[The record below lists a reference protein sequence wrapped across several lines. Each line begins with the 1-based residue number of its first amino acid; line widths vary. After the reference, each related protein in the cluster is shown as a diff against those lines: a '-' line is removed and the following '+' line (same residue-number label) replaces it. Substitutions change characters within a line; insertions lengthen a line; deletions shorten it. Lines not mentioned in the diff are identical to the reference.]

1 MSNAYAS
8 APEADIILSTRV
20 RLARNYADLP
30 FEAKIAPEEAQEVIK
45 RAAARLCGDE
55 DEHFTFL
62 RMSSLD
68 ENERK
73 VLSEKRLVS
82 LDLLA
87 KPETG
92 AALVSDDETVSVM
105 LNEEDHLRIQA
116 MLPGL
121 QPERAAEKAFHA
133 DDRLG
138 AAEPFAFDAK
148 WGYLT
153 SLPTNAGTG
162 MRASAILH
170 LPALTLSKRMG
181 ALAQAVG
188 KLGFTLRGMYGE
200 SGEADGCLYQMSNQA
215 AIGRSEDDIVQN
227 FLAVCAQAAEQE
239 REERKRMIERD
250 QDAFADKMMRTVGI
264 LLNARLMD
272 EREFMRMYSDLRMAA
287 GVGLLN
293 IPVPGID
300 RLMLEM
306 QPASLNAL
314 AGDELSERDRLL
326 LRASE
331 VRTRLTA
338 LMDDDEHME

>member
-153 SLPTNAGTG
+153 SSPTNAGTG
-162 MRASAILH
+162 MRASAPI
-170 LPALTLSKRMG
+170 
-181 ALAQAVG
+181 
-188 KLGFTLRGMYGE
+188 
-200 SGEADGCLYQMSNQA
+200 
-215 AIGRSEDDIVQN
+215 
-227 FLAVCAQAAEQE
+227 
-239 REERKRMIERD
+239 
-250 QDAFADKMMRTVGI
+250 
-264 LLNARLMD
+264 RL
-272 EREFMRMYSDLRMAA
+272 
-287 GVGLLN
+287 
-293 IPVPGID
+293 
-300 RLMLEM
+300 
-306 QPASLNAL
+306 
-314 AGDELSERDRLL
+314 ELSLI
-326 LRASE
+326 
-331 VRTRLTA
+331 
-338 LMDDDEHME
+338 HI

>member
-1 MSNAYAS
+1 MSSTYAS
-8 APEADIILSTRV
+8 APEVDIILSTRV

-30 FEAKIAPEEAQEVIK
+30 FEAKMTPEEAQEIVA
-45 RAAARLCGDE
+45 RAAARLCENGDGC
-55 DEHFTFL
+55 FRL
-62 RMSSLD
+62 LSMSELD
-68 ENERK
+68 ENERR

-87 KPETG
+87 KPDTG
-92 AALVSDDETVSVM
+92 AALISEDETVSVM

-116 MLPGL
+116 MMPGL
-121 QPERAAEKAFHA
+121 QPESAAEKAFYA

-138 AAEPFAFDAK
+138 AAEPFAFDAR

-153 SLPTNAGTG
+153 SSPTNAGTG

-170 LPALTLSKRMG
+170 LPALTASKRMG

-239 REERKRMIERD
+239 REERRRIIERD

-272 EREFMRMYSDLRMAA
+272 EREFMHMYSDLRLAA
-287 GVGLLN
+287 GVGLLS

-300 RLMLEM
+300 QLMLEM

-314 AGDELSERDRLL
+314 AGAVLSERDRLL

-338 LMDDDEHME
+338 LMDDEHME